1 MMSKKLLLHLTAVS
15 CTIRVGK
22 AEDLPLPDGSV
33 DLLTVATAVH
43 WFDQP
48 KFLAEAGRV
57 LKPGGCIALVDFKN
71 TTTRLHYHNCG
82 DKITDIFKEVG
93 HIQPVVI
100 GNRARSIALDHE

>member
-1 MMSKKLLLHLTAVS
+1 MHCWTAVS
-15 CTIRVGK
+15 YTIRVGK

-57 LKPGGCIALVDFKN
+57 LKPGGCMALVDFKLS
-71 TTTRLHYHNCG
+71 TMRLHYHNCG
-82 DKITDIFKEVG
+82 DKLTSIYEEVG
-93 HIQPVVI
+93 NTQSLTQSI
-100 GNRARSIALDHE
+100 NSRS